1 MPHPALITIAGLS
14 LGLLLGHGFGVARRR
29 RRGPTAAALRVH
41 LALQRF
47 RRQIHPGPDGL
58 VDTDLTALRGSMGW
72 RKRRQWDRAMRAYRH
87 ARQMTPTDTVDGGG
101 YSRTDLIAERLDQLI
116 ALTACR

>member
-1 MPHPALITIAGLS
+1 MHHPTLITIAGLS
-14 LGLLLGHGFGVARRR
+14 LGLLLGHGLRLSRRR

-58 VDTDLTALRGSMGW
+58 LDTDLTALRGSMGW
-72 RKRRQWDRAMRAYRH
+72 RQRRQWDSAMRAYQH
-87 ARQMTPTDTVDGGG
+87 ARQMTPTDTVDGNG
-101 YSRTDLIAERLDQLI
+101 YSRTDQIAARLDQLI

>member
-1 MPHPALITIAGLS
+1 VQHPTLITIAGLS
-14 LGLLLGHGFGVARRR
+14 LGLLLGHGYRLTRRR
-29 RRGPTAAALRVH
+29 RHGPPAAALRVH

-72 RKRRQWDRAMRAYRH
+72 RQRRQWDHAMRAYLH
-87 ARQMTPTDTVDGGG
+87 ERQMTPTDTVEGNG
-101 YSRTDLIAERLDQLI
+101 YSRTDLIAARLDQLI
-116 ALTACR
+116 ALTAYR